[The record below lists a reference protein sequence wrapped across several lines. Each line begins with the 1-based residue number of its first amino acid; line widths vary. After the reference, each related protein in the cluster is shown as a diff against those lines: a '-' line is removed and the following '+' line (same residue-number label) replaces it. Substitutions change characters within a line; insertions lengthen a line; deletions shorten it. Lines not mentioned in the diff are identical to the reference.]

1 MKTLNNVFRLLLLL
15 TAISTPLTSNADEI
29 SDMLLGVTD
38 DTKSAV
44 TANVMDVTAQEVA
57 ISEIV
62 SAAVTKYPAK
72 AADIAAAAAKVA
84 QNLAAAITRAA
95 VQGAKDA
102 GQSSSA
108 SAIATAVA
116 LVVPSSLAPAVVQA
130 ASAVVPLFGSTIASD
145 VTKALFDAP
154 KGTTTPA
161 TTTVPT
167 TVPTPVSTPVS
178 TPDFIPPSSEN
189 TVAAVAQT
197 AAIIDVISKTA
208 AVKFATETAT
218 NACATSSDPGC
229 FTKQYSKDL
238 AAETKAVETA
248 LISKTSDSA
257 TTTTAVDNVHA
268 AVSPN

>member
-15 TAISTPLTSNADEI
+15 TAISTPLTSNADVT
-29 SDMLLGVTD
+29 SDVAALVAANAND
-38 DTKSAV
+38 PVAAA
-44 TANVMDVTAQEVA
+44 TAIADY
-57 ISEIV
+57 
-62 SAAVTKYPAK
+62 VTKAVAKDPAS
-72 AADIAAAAAKVA
+72 
-84 QNLAAAITRAA
+84 AAAITTAA
-95 VQGAKDA
+95 VTAAPTSAAAITTAAVTAAPTSAA
-102 GQSSSA
+102 GS
-108 SAIATAVA
+108 IATAA
-116 LVVPSSLAPAVVQA
+116 STAAPNAAGAIIAA
-130 ASAVVPLFGSTIASD
+130 ASAVVPTLTTTIAND
-145 VTKALFDAP
+145 VLTNQAAA
-154 KGTTTPA
+154 TQAAATTP
-161 TTTVPT
+161 PT
-167 TVPTPVSTPVS
+167 TA
-178 TPDFIPPSSEN
+178 PSSEN

-197 AAIIDVISKTA
+197 AAIVDVISKTA

>member
-15 TAISTPLTSNADEI
+15 TAISTPLTSNADVT
-29 SDMLLGVTD
+29 SDVAALVAANAND
-38 DTKSAV
+38 PVAAA
-44 TANVMDVTAQEVA
+44 TAIADY
-57 ISEIV
+57 
-62 SAAVTKYPAK
+62 VTKAVAKDPAS
-72 AADIAAAAAKVA
+72 
-84 QNLAAAITRAA
+84 AAAITTAA
-95 VQGAKDA
+95 VTAAPTSAGAITAAAVTAAPTYAAAITTAAVTAAPTSAAAITTAAVTAAPTSAA
-102 GQSSSA
+102 GS
-108 SAIATAVA
+108 IATAA
-116 LVVPSSLAPAVVQA
+116 STAAPNAAGAIIAA
-130 ASAVVPLFGSTIASD
+130 ASAVVPTLTTTIAND
-145 VTKALFDAP
+145 VLTNQAAA
-154 KGTTTPA
+154 TQAAATTP
-161 TTTVPT
+161 PT
-167 TVPTPVSTPVS
+167 TA
-178 TPDFIPPSSEN
+178 PSSEN

-197 AAIIDVISKTA
+197 AAIVDVISKTA